1 MNRARHLLQSTLIV
15 ILFFGLDKVVGFVRT
30 VLVGAAF
37 GTTPVFDAF
46 TAANQLPEVFVTLI
60 SGGALAA
67 AFIPVYSQH
76 LTGRRAQDAANLASA
91 TLTMVVLALGVISA
105 IAAVFAPWITR
116 VLLVPDFPLEKQQ
129 LTAELMR
136 IILLQTTIFGV
147 SGVLSGILNAHQ
159 HFALPALA
167 PIALNI
173 GYFVGLFVFVPAM
186 DGDIHGLAW
195 GTVVGGLLHI
205 LIQVPALLRYRF
217 RYRPQLGLSLPG
229 LREVVRLMGPR
240 IVTLGTIQFADLFII
255 RLTSGLPPGSTSG
268 YFYAYYL
275 QQLPETLF
283 GTAIGIV
290 VFPTLAELY
299 NAGDIERLKRTA
311 MNALKIVWTLT
322 VPAGALLVLLGRPA
336 IALVLERGQFDAAS
350 TQLVYGVL
358 VFFSVRVVAEA
369 TLEIVARLF
378 YAQHNTLTP
387 MYAAIVWLVVTVSL
401 LYFFVDDLGVGGLAL
416 ATTVGFTVQ
425 SALLLFLNRR
435 ALGSLGERSLLLS
448 LGRALAA
455 TAALAVAILGV
466 RELLDGRWTGLAAS
480 LAERT
485 GLLDA
490 ATMHSLLIVA
500 LAGVLGVGVYLLISV
515 LLGGREIAA
524 AVRLIRPKRVEAE
537 SVSPW

>member
-15 ILFFGLDKVVGFVRT
+15 IILFGLDKVVAFART
-30 VLVGAAF
+30 VLVGATF

-76 LTGRRAQDAANLASA
+76 LTSRRAQEAASLASA
-91 TLTMVVLALGVISA
+91 TLTLVVLILGVISA
-105 IAAVFAPWITR
+105 VAALLAPWITR
-116 VLLVPDFPLEKQQ
+116 ELLVPNFPAEQQ
-129 LTAELMR
+129 VLTAEIMR
-136 IILLQTTIFGV
+136 IILLQTTLFGL
-147 SGVLSGILNAHQ
+147 SGVLSGILHAHQ
-159 HFALPALA
+159 HFVMPALA
-167 PIALNI
+167 PIALNA

-195 GTVVGGLLHI
+195 GTVAGGLLHI

-217 RYRPQLGLSLPG
+217 RYRPQLGLSMPG
-229 LREVVRLMGPR
+229 VREVARLMGPR

-255 RLTSGLPPGSTSG
+255 RLTSGLPSGSTSG

-311 MNALKIVWTLT
+311 MNALRIVWTLT
-322 VPAGALLVLLGRPA
+322 IPAGALLVLLGRPA
-336 IALVLERGQFDAAS
+336 IALVLERGQFDAQS
-350 TQLVYGVL
+350 TALVYSVL
-358 VFFSVRVVAEA
+358 IFFSARVVAEA

-401 LYFFVDDLGVGGLAL
+401 LYAFVDDLGVGGLAL

-425 SALLLFLNRR
+425 STLLFFLNRR
-435 ALGSLGERSLLLS
+435 ALGSLGERELLQS
-448 LGRALAA
+448 LGRALAGTGALTA
-455 TAALAVAILGV
+455 TILGIRAAV
-466 RELLDGRWTGLAAS
+466 DGFLGGSAARLAAS
-480 LAERT
+480 T
-485 GLLDA
+485 GLLDGP
-490 ATMHSLLIVA
+490 TMQTLLFVT
-500 LAGVLGVGVYLLISV
+500 LGSVGGVLVYLLLNL
-515 LLGGREIAA
+515 LLGGREIPAA
-524 AVRLIRPKRVEAE
+524 LRLIRPRASRV
-537 SVSPW
+537 

>member
-1 MNRARHLLQSTLIV
+1 MNRSRHLLQSTLIV
-15 ILFFGLDKVVGFVRT
+15 IILFGLDKVIGFVRT
-30 VLVGAAF
+30 VLVGATF

-76 LTGRRAQDAANLASA
+76 LTSRRAQEAASLASA
-91 TLTMVVLALGVISA
+91 TLTLVVLILGAISA
-105 IAAVFAPWITR
+105 IAALFAPWITR
-116 VLLVPDFPLEKQQ
+116 ALLVPNFPVEQQQ
-129 LTAELMR
+129 LTADLMR
-136 IILLQTTIFGV
+136 IILLQTTLFGL

-159 HFALPALA
+159 HFVMPALA
-167 PIALNI
+167 PIALNV
-173 GYFVGLFVFVPAM
+173 GYFIGLFVFVPAM

-195 GTVVGGLLHI
+195 GTVAGGFLHI

-217 RYRPQLGLSLPG
+217 RYRPQLGLSLAG
-229 LREVVRLMGPR
+229 VQEVARLMGPR

-255 RLTSGLPPGSTSG
+255 RLTSGLPSGSTSG

-311 MNALKIVWTLT
+311 MNALKVVWTLT
-322 VPAGALLVLLGRPA
+322 IPAGAFLVLLGRPA
-336 IALVLERGQFDAAS
+336 IALVLERGQFDAQS
-350 TQLVYGVL
+350 TALVYSVL
-358 VFFSVRVVAEA
+358 IFFSVRVVAEA

-401 LYFFVDDLGVGGLAL
+401 LYVFVDDLGVGGLAL

-435 ALGSLGERSLLLS
+435 ALGSLGERDLLQS

-455 TAALAVAILGV
+455 TGALTVTILAIRVAVDTVLAGSAGRLAAL
-466 RELLDGRWTGLAAS
+466 TGLVD
-480 LAERT
+480 
-485 GLLDA
+485 G
-490 ATMHSLLIVA
+490 ATMQALLFV
-500 LAGVLGVGVYLLISV
+500 VLGGSGGALVYLLLNL
-515 LLGGREIAA
+515 LLGGREIPAA
-524 AVRLIRPKRVEAE
+524 IRLIRPRAGRIQ
-537 SVSPW
+537 SV

>member
-1 MNRARHLLQSTLIV
+1 MNRARHLFRSTLIV
-15 ILFFGLDKVVGFVRT
+15 IVLFGLDKVIGFVRT

-46 TAANQLPEVFVTLI
+46 TAANQLPEVFVTVI

-76 LTGRRAQDAANLASA
+76 LTSPRAKDAASLASS
-91 TLTMVVLALGVISA
+91 TLTMVVLVLGTISA
-105 IAAVFAPWITR
+105 IAAIFAPWITR
-116 VLLVPDFPLEKQQ
+116 VLLVPDFPLEKQL

-136 IILLQTTIFGV
+136 IILLQTTLFGI

-159 HFALPALA
+159 HFVMPALA
-167 PIALNI
+167 PIALNV
-173 GYFVGLFVFVPAM
+173 GYFVGLFAFVPAM

-229 LREVVRLMGPR
+229 LREVIRLMGPR

-311 MNALKIVWTLT
+311 MRALKVVWTLT
-322 VPAGALLVLLGRPA
+322 IPAGALLVLLGRPA

-350 TQLVYGVL
+350 TQLVYSVL

-401 LYFFVDDLGVGGLAL
+401 LYLFVDDLGVGGLAL

-425 SALLLFLNRR
+425 STLLFFLNRR
-435 ALGSLGERSLLLS
+435 ALGSLGERSLLQS
-448 LGRALAA
+448 LGRALVG
-455 TAALAVAILGV
+455 TAALTGAILGIQVLVDGYLVESAV
-466 RELLDGRWTGLAAS
+466 R
-480 LAERT
+480 LAELV
-485 GLLDA
+485 GIVDA
-490 ATMHSLLIVA
+490 ATMQSLIFVT
-500 LAGVLGVGVYLLISV
+500 LAGIGGLGAYLLMNI

-524 AVRLIRPKRVEAE
+524 AVRLLRPRTLGPEV
-537 SVSPW
+537 VSP